1 MSRQLEFEVER
12 RESKKRDALVKAL
25 EFGFVGA
32 LEAQG
37 VTLLG
42 LAFKFDGYDCL
53 MTVKADVGGVR
64 QVAFVGSDTIINCIL
79 KAEGAALN
87 QGLRWRVDRF
97 HQK

>member
-1 MSRQLEFEVER
+1 MSRQLEVEIER

-25 EFGFVGA
+25 EFGLVGA

-37 VTLLG
+37 IMLLG
-42 LAFKFDGYDCL
+42 LALKFDGYDCL

-64 QVAFVGSDTIINCIL
+64 RVAFVGSDTIINCIL

-87 QGLRWRVDRF
+87 GGLRWRDD
-97 HQK
+97 QYYKG